1 MKEKL
6 NPDIIKNILLTAIP
20 FFLMDIIVR
29 AIGKSIVIEVGNSVT
44 NFYPIYSF
52 APNLFTIIWIFFFIS
67 IIINIGKKGG
77 KTAYFIFFALSYIFF
92 VTNIIYYKLTSF
104 YFSFSLMKMAS
115 EGSSYILDVII
126 STPVYLYLIM
136 LLVLIIGIF
145 CGARFKGSEKTN
157 IKKLVICL
165 IVFLALHA
173 LAPLS
178 LGKAYDHLK
187 WKSFK
192 NGRNVYN
199 EFSDINKSMKVAGL
213 YEFTVRNFYVSFLK
227 PEEKM
232 SEDDEKF
239 LKEAYGDSKTAAQND
254 YTGIFKGKNV
264 IFLQLEGLDNWL
276 LTEETTPNL
285 YKLQKESLNFTDHYS
300 IYTGGGSTFNSEFA
314 VNTGFTTPVSYEQ
327 NVYTL
332 NKNDFPA
339 SMAKLFKNENYHV
352 NAFHMNSGEFY
363 NRSINYKNWG
373 YDNYYSLI
381 DSGEYKNQEYD
392 LDREL
397 ILNKT
402 FYEKLFK
409 QEGSFLDYIITYTPH
424 TPFTTSKGVGKM
436 VGDLKYGEGNI
447 PEDLSEEDI
456 VRLEAGETDYMV
468 GLLIQALKDND
479 LYDNTVIV
487 AFADHYLYTIND
499 KTVLDKYKTTSNNL
513 INNTP
518 FFIWSSGI
526 ESQNI
531 DKTTMQMNIL
541 PTVLNLFGIEYS
553 PSSYLCGD
561 ALAPDYKGLAFF
573 ADSSWY
579 NGDTYVENA
588 VITQGSELPKEEI
601 ESISDYVSELIRK
614 NDLTLKYN
622 YFKRQTK

>member
-1 MKEKL
+1 MKAKL

-67 IIINIGKKGG
+67 IIINLGKKGS

-136 LLVLIIGIF
+136 LLLLIIGIF

-157 IKKLVICL
+157 IKRLIICI

-239 LKEAYGDSKTAAQND
+239 LEKIYGDSKTAAPND

-264 IFLQLEGLDNWL
+264 IFLQLEGIDNWL
-276 LTEETTPNL
+276 LTEETMPNL

-332 NKNDFPA
+332 NKNDFPD
-339 SMAKLFKNENYHV
+339 SMAKHFKNENYHV

-397 ILNKT
+397 ILNKI

-579 NGDTYVENA
+579 NGDTYVENG